1 MSYTG
6 EMPQAKQLSDR
17 SVTARLPSGL
27 VRELDREA
35 SELEMTRSELLRI
48 LIEESLASG
57 RKKSKA
63 KAL

>member
-1 MSYTG
+1 
-6 EMPQAKQLSDR
+6 
-17 SVTARLPSGL
+17 

-57 RKKSKA
+57 KKKSKA